1 MDESLKTKW
10 EGLWQNREGVYSGY
24 TIKKTDIP
32 PYSKLIVRYNRFYEK
47 GSNKPRFVYM
57 FAQKAAAD
65 AITLQIDK
73 DEYIS
78 LCDAEEMSGM
88 RCFTDEQLQR
98 LINKIACA
106 IGGERHYGEHL
117 ISDFVNGYGTET
129 KVL

>member
-65 AITLQIDK
+65 AISAARIAVARILM
-73 DEYIS
+73 IS
-78 LCDAEEMSGM
+78 QG
-88 RCFTDEQLQR
+88 
-98 LINKIACA
+98 
-106 IGGERHYGEHL
+106 
-117 ISDFVNGYGTET
+117 
-129 KVL
+129 